1 MKNKRLT
8 ASMRKQLEQ
17 FLDIIGTIIVFIL
30 PFWKIIKF
38 KKVKTKIN
46 EIIGA
51 GN

>member
-30 PFWKIIKF
+30 PF
-38 KKVKTKIN
+38 
-46 EIIGA
+46 
-51 GN
+51 